1 VKKLDCHRVAMGGGY
16 LGMLGPKSRAGT
28 EQLSLAGSGC
38 EATDYLVCGG
48 KETDVI
54 LVPIRA
60 RVEGPSTFVSLISG
74 LDSNK
79 EDTTRARGRDPG
91 DGGEAIHSV
100 DCQCFGNPHFGMGRD
115 WSCAT

>member
-1 VKKLDCHRVAMGGGY
+1 
-16 LGMLGPKSRAGT
+16 MLGPKSQAGT

-79 EDTTRARGRDPG
+79 EDTKQDVILGMVAKRSIRWTTNVSGTHIFA
-91 DGGEAIHSV
+91 GEATKLAPHRVLKLIARRRG
-100 DCQCFGNPHFGMGRD
+100 CF
-115 WSCAT
+115 